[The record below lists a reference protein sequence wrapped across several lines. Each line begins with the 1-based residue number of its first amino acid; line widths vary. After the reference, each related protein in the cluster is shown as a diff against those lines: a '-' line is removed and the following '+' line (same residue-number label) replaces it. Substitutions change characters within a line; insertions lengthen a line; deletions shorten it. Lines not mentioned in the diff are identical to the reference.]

1 MIMIC
6 ILKISL
12 FIVSNISMLVVS
24 LYNEIKTIKELKI
37 NKNTEESKALIYH
50 QKDKISCM

>member
-24 LYNEIKTIKELKI
+24 LYNEIKTSKELKI